1 MPKTVKV
8 YSTSTCPYCVMLKEY
23 LQEKAV
29 QFENFDVGQNKE
41 ALKEMKDKS
50 GQFGV
55 PVIDIDGK
63 IIVGFDKE
71 EINKTLGL

>member
-1 MPKTVKV
+1 MSKSIKV
-8 YSTSTCPYCVMLKEY
+8 YSTSTCPYCMMLKEY
-23 LQEKAV
+23 FKEKNV
-29 QFENFDVGQNKE
+29 QYENFDVGQDKD

-55 PVIDIDGK
+55 PVIDIEGK

-71 EINKTLGL
+71 ELNKELGL